1 MTTNT
6 LSQTTEKLISA
17 IQAEDVEAFRTLV
30 QNITA
35 AGLAAGA
42 YPGLW
47 LNGQLPGT
55 GISALHVAARL
66 YSLNDRDSV
75 RSEKFNAM
83 VEILLTNGASPTFG
97 MGKTYRK
104 GTLGPNRII
113 VTKDPGKT
121 VAEVCDK
128 KFPPA
133 LVEWFAAL
141 KCDVRINR
149 DYQAYAPQA
158 GSYLDKCLFASRAG
172 LRQKK
177 YKRCA
182 NDVN

>member
-17 IQAEDVEAFRTLV
+17 IQEEDVEAFRTLV

-35 AGLAAGA
+35 AGRAAGA

-66 YSLNDRDSV
+66 YSLNHRDAV

-83 VEILLTNGASPTFG
+83 VEILLTNGASPALA

-113 VTKDPGKT
+113 VTSNPGKT

-141 KCDVRINR
+141 RCDVRISR
-149 DYQAYAPQA
+149 DHNIFAARVESTSLEKPRRRNDEVERS
-158 GSYLDKCLFASRAG
+158 SYMIAAR
-172 LRQKK
+172 
-177 YKRCA
+177 
-182 NDVN
+182 

>member
-47 LNGQLPGT
+47 LNGQLPGS

-66 YSLNDRDSV
+66 YSINHRDSV
-75 RSEKFNAM
+75 RSEKFNTM
-83 VEILLTNGASPTFG
+83 VEILLANGASPSVA

-113 VTKDPGKT
+113 VNDDPGKT

-128 KFPPA
+128 NFPPA
-133 LVEWFAAL
+133 LLEWFSAL
-141 KCDVRINR
+141 KCDVRISR
-149 DYQAYAPQA
+149 DHNIFATRVESASLEKPRRRNDEVERS
-158 GSYLDKCLFASRAG
+158 SYMIAAR
-172 LRQKK
+172 
-177 YKRCA
+177 
-182 NDVN
+182 

>member
-47 LNGQLPGT
+47 LNGQLPGS

-66 YSLNDRDSV
+66 YSLNYRDSV
-75 RSEKFNAM
+75 RSERFNGM
-83 VEILLTNGASPTFG
+83 VEILLTNGASPTLG

-113 VTKDPGKT
+113 VTNNPGKT

-133 LVEWFAAL
+133 LVEWFAAQ

-149 DYQAYAPQA
+149 DYQSYAPRA
-158 GSYLDKCLFASRAG
+158 GSYLDKYFFASEAG
-172 LRQKK
+172 LIQQKH
-177 YKRCA
+177 KRNA
-182 NDVN
+182 IGVN